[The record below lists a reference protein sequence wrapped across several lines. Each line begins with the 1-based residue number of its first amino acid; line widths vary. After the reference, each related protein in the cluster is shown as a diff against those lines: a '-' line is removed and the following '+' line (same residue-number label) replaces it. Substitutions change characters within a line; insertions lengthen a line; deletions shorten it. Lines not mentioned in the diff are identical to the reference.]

1 MSGLALPL
9 DRAGAGERA
18 RRKRRYALTSRA
30 PGKFEIASHAA

>member
-18 RRKRRYALTSRA
+18 RRKRRYALT
-30 PGKFEIASHAA
+30 